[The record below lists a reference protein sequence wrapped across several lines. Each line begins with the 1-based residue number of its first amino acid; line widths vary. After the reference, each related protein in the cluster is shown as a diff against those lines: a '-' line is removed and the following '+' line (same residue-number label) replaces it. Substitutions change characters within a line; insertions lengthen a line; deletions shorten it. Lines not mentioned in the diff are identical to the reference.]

1 MDAASGTPPEDTEPT
16 PEERRFV
23 EDLVARG
30 QAAEAGADGELPPGA
45 THEIVGRRSDGSP
58 VVRRRRFSMR

>member
-1 MDAASGTPPEDTEPT
+1 MDAAGNHAHEEAEPT
-16 PEERRFV
+16 AEERRFV

-45 THEIVGRRSDGSP
+45 THEIVARRSDGSP
-58 VVRRRRFSMR
+58 VVRRRRVSMR